1 MFTLRATNYTQPTYS
16 GHTDLAGVEKFCPL
30 PLHPRMG
37 IKTGRQVLK
46 GWMMAWVA
54 GGRGGEE
61 RWKEMG
67 NEEQVLPPAG
77 LRDMYLQNWNKPP
90 GD

>member
-1 MFTLRATNYTQPTYS
+1 LFTLRATNYTQPTYS
-16 GHTDLAGVEKFCPL
+16 GHTDLAGAEKFCPL
-30 PLHPRMG
+30 PLHPRMD

-61 RWKEMG
+61 R
-67 NEEQVLPPAG
+67 
-77 LRDMYLQNWNKPP
+77 
-90 GD
+90 